1 VPTARVEEVMKQT
14 TKLAAGSQKVRRDVV
29 GGKRGDGHE
38 RDERISR
45 PSARSIRRG
54 RADAALTGVAGLVPF
69 GVYLEKIGVDRQLRG
84 AFFGL
89 KDGPMV
95 VYPMETQMRML
106 IDAYAVGEQR
116 VFGLESL
123 AADPLFVKLA
133 GGVVPS
139 IDTVYRDLMRF
150 DEMENTKLELIMAS
164 NGLATLARLKSKQQY
179 VHVDIDTTV
188 EPLFGQQEGAL
199 PGYNPR
205 YPGRNSY
212 HPILAV
218 IAETGACVGARLRPG
233 DVGLGGDDAEL
244 IQTYVKRVVAHA
256 PSGRIVVARIDS
268 GGDCAEILSALDDS
282 GAYFIVKAHLTPDI
296 CGALLQVSEWET
308 VEEDAVGAP
317 LVQVCELEF
326 QRAAWQETG
335 KSYRVVAVRRRDR
348 DTGKQVQL
356 WEHLDYTVQVFITNN
371 RHTAAED
378 IVADYDGRAEV
389 EPRIAELK
397 NGIGIGKVPSRD
409 FNANH
414 AAFLLKLLTHNLV
427 RRYVADMKSE
437 LSTWRMQWICR
448 ALFRVPGRLTRS
460 GRQVTLHVPPHCAL
474 HDLLC

>member
-1 VPTARVEEVMKQT
+1 MPAASVEELMKT
-14 TKLAAGSQKVRRDVV
+14 TILATGSQKVRRDVV
-29 GGKRGDGHE
+29 GGKRGDG
-38 RDERISR
+38 DERGERIRR

-54 RADAALTGVAGLVPF
+54 RPDPNLTGVAGLVPF
-69 GVYLEKIGVDRQLRG
+69 GGYLEEIGVDKQLRR
-84 AFFGL
+84 AFFEL
-89 KDGPMV
+89 KDGPLV

-106 IDAYAVGEQR
+106 IDAFAVGEQR

-123 AADPLFVKLA
+123 AADPLFVELA

-139 IDTVYRDLMRF
+139 IDTVYRDLMRL
-150 DEMENTKLELIMAS
+150 DDMENAKLELIMAS
-164 NGLATLARLKSKQQY
+164 NGLATLANVTSGQPY

-205 YPGRNSY
+205 YRGRNSY
-212 HPILAV
+212 HPILAA
-218 IAETGACVGARLRPG
+218 IAETGACIGARLRPG
-233 DVGLGGDDAEL
+233 DVGLGGDDAKL
-244 IQTYVKRVVAHA
+244 IQTYVQRAVAYA
-256 PSGRIVVARIDS
+256 PSGSMVVARIDS
-268 GGDCAEILSALDDS
+268 GADCAEILSALDDS
-282 GAYFIVKAHLTPDI
+282 GAYFIVKAHLTPDL
-296 CGALLQVSEWET
+296 CGALLQVSEWKT
-308 VEEDAVGAP
+308 VEEDADGEP
-317 LVQVCELEF
+317 LIQVCELEF
-326 QRAAWQETG
+326 QRTTWKQSG

-371 RHTAAED
+371 RQDAAAA

-397 NGIGIGKVPSRD
+397 NGVGIGKVPSRD

-414 AAFLLKLLTHNLV
+414 AAFLLKLLTHNLM
-427 RRYVADMKSE
+427 RRYVLDKKSE
-437 LSTWRMQWICR
+437 LSAWRMQWLCR

-460 GRQVTLHVPPHCAL
+460 GRQLTLRVPPHCAL

>member
-1 VPTARVEEVMKQT
+1 MKQT
-14 TKLAAGSQKVRRDVV
+14 TKLAAGSHKVRRDVS
-29 GGKRGDGHE
+29 GGKRGDGHK
-38 RDERISR
+38 RVERIFR
-45 PSARSIRRG
+45 PNARSIRRG
-54 RADAALTGVAGLVPF
+54 RPDSSLTGVAGLVPF
-69 GVYLEKIGVDRQLRG
+69 GVYLGKLGVDRQLRN
-84 AFFGL
+84 AFFEL
-89 KDGPMV
+89 KAGPMV
-95 VYPMETQMRML
+95 IYPMEAQMRML

-139 IDTVYRDLMRF
+139 IDTVYRDLTRF
-150 DEMENTKLELIMAS
+150 DDLETAKLELIMAS
-164 NGLATLARLKSKQQY
+164 HGLATQSSLTKNRQQY

-199 PGYNPR
+199 VGYNPR

-218 IAETGACVGARLRPG
+218 IAETGACIGARLRPG
-233 DVGLGGDDAEL
+233 NVGLGADDAKL
-244 IQTYVKRVVAHA
+244 IQTYVQRAVAHA
-256 PSGRIVVARIDS
+256 PQGTMTVARVDS
-268 GGDCAEILSALDDS
+268 GADCAEILSALDES

-296 CGALLQVSEWET
+296 CGTLLQVNQWHT
-308 VEEDAVGAP
+308 VDEDADGEP
-317 LVQVCELEF
+317 LIQVCELDF
-326 QRAAWQETG
+326 QRVAWKDTG

-371 RHTAAED
+371 RQDTLAD
-378 IVADYDGRAEV
+378 IAADYDGRAEV

-397 NGIGIGKVPSRD
+397 NGVGIGKVPSQD

-414 AAFLLKLLTHNLV
+414 AAFLLKLLTHNLM
-427 RRYVADMKSE
+427 RRYVLDEKSE
-437 LSTWRMQWICR
+437 LSTWRMQWLCR
-448 ALFRVPGRLTRS
+448 TLFRVPGRLTRS
-460 GRQVTLHVPPHCAL
+460 GRQVSLHVPPQCAL

>member
-1 VPTARVEEVMKQT
+1 MT
-14 TKLAAGSQKVRRDVV
+14 TTILAASSQKVRRDVV
-29 GGKRGDGHE
+29 GGKRGDGAE
-38 RDERISR
+38 RDQRIRR

-54 RADAALTGVAGLVPF
+54 RPDPNLTGVAGLVPF
-69 GVYLEKIGVDRQLRG
+69 GGYLQDIGVDKQLRR
-84 AFFGL
+84 AFFEL

-95 VYPMETQMRML
+95 VYPMETQMWML
-106 IDAYAVGEQR
+106 IDAFAVGEQG

-123 AADPLFVKLA
+123 AADPLFVELA

-139 IDTVYRDLMRF
+139 IDTVYRDLMRL
-150 DEMENTKLELIMAS
+150 DEMENAKLELITAS
-164 NGLATLARLKSKQQY
+164 HSLATLAKLTNVQPY

-205 YPGRNSY
+205 YRGRNSY

-218 IAETGACVGARLRPG
+218 IAETGACIGAQLRPG
-233 DVGLGGDDAEL
+233 DRGLGGDDAKL
-244 IQTYVKRVVAHA
+244 IQTYVQRAVAHA
-256 PSGRIVVARIDS
+256 PGGSMVVARVDS
-268 GGDCAEILSALDDS
+268 GADCAEILSALDDS
-282 GAYFIVKAHLTPDI
+282 GAYFIVKAQLTPDL
-296 CGALLQVSEWET
+296 CGALLQVSEWQT
-308 VEEDAVGAP
+308 VDEDANGEP
-317 LVQVCELEF
+317 LIQVCELEF
-326 QRAAWQETG
+326 QRTTWQQSG

-356 WEHLDYTVQVFITNN
+356 WEQLDCTVQVFISNN
-371 RHTAAED
+371 RKDAAAD
-378 IVADYDGRAEV
+378 VAADYDGRAEV

-397 NGIGIGKVPSRD
+397 NGVGIGKVPSHD

-427 RRYVADMKSE
+427 RRYVLDLKFE
-437 LSTWRMQWICR
+437 LSAWRMQWLCR

-460 GRQVTLHVPPHCAL
+460 GRRLTLHVSPLCAL
-474 HDLLC
+474 HDLC

>member
-1 VPTARVEEVMKQT
+1 MPAASVEEVMKQT
-14 TKLAAGSQKVRRDVV
+14 TPLAASSQKVRRDVM
-29 GGKRGDGHE
+29 GGKRGDGHQ
-38 RDERISR
+38 RDQRVSR

-54 RADAALTGVAGLVPF
+54 RPDPTLTGVAGLVPF
-69 GVYLEKIGVDRQLRG
+69 GVFLGELGVDRELRR
-84 AFFGL
+84 AFFEL
-89 KDGPMV
+89 KDSPLV

-106 IDAYAVGEQR
+106 IDAFAVGEQR

-139 IDTVYRDLMRF
+139 IDTVYRDLTRL
-150 DEMENTKLELIMAS
+150 DEMENAKLELIMAS
-164 NGLATLARLKSKQQY
+164 HGLATLAELTTQQPY

-205 YPGRNSY
+205 YRGRNSY
-212 HPILAV
+212 HPILAT
-218 IAETGACVGARLRPG
+218 IAETGACIGARLRPG
-233 DVGLGGDDAEL
+233 DVGLGTDDAKL
-244 IQTYVKRVVAHA
+244 IQTYVERAVAHA
-256 PSGRIVVARIDS
+256 PRGSMVVTRIDS
-268 GGDCAEILSALDDS
+268 GADCAEILSALDDS
-282 GAYFIVKAHLTPDI
+282 GAYFIVKAHLTPDL
-296 CGALLQVSEWET
+296 CGVLVQVSDWRT
-308 VEEDAVGAP
+308 VEEDADGDP
-317 LVQVCELEF
+317 LIQVCELDF
-326 QRAAWQETG
+326 QRATWKETG
-335 KSYRVVAVRRRDR
+335 KSYRVIAVRRRDR

-356 WEHLDYTVQVFITNN
+356 WEHLDYTAQVFITNN
-371 RHTAAED
+371 RQHAAAD
-378 IVADYDGRAEV
+378 IAADYDGRAEV

-427 RRYVADMKSE
+427 RQYVLDVKPE
-437 LSTWRMQWICR
+437 LSAWRIQWICR

-460 GRQVTLHVPPHCAL
+460 GRQVTLHVSPHGAL
-474 HDLLC
+474 HNLLC